1 MQISAGLVKE
11 LRERTGAGMMDCK
24 KALVEAGGDLEAA
37 VDLMRK
43 SGQAKADRKA
53 GRVAAE
59 GLIGLALDG
68 SGRVGVMVEVNCE
81 TDFVA
86 REDTFRSFTAA
97 VAERALEAGVTDVDA
112 LLETAMEGGGG
123 EIIET
128 RRRDLVAKVGE
139 NIAVRRLARMEAKG
153 GPLGAYVHGGGR
165 IGVLVALEGGDEEL
179 ARDLAMHIAWSRPI
193 CVSEEQVPQELLRKE
208 REILKAQAEGSG
220 KPPAIAEKMVD
231 GRVKKF
237 LREITLLG
245 QPFVK
250 NTEVKVGQHV
260 KEAGASV
267 MAFERFEVG
276 EGADKQ
282 GE

>member
-11 LRERTGAGMMDCK
+11 LRERTGAGMMECK

-53 GRVAAE
+53 SRVAAE
-59 GLIGLALDG
+59 GLIGLALDA
-68 SGRVGVMVEVNCE
+68 SGRIGVMVEVNCE

-86 REDTFRSFTAA
+86 REETFGGFTSA
-97 VAERALEAGVTDVDA
+97 VAQRALEAGVTDVEA
-112 LLETAMEGGGG
+112 LLETPMEGEGGDA
-123 EIIET
+123 IET

-139 NIAVRRLARMEAKG
+139 NIAVRRLARLEAKG
-153 GPLGAYVHGGGR
+153 GPLGSYVHGGR
-165 IGVLVALEGGDEEL
+165 IGVLVDLEGGDEAL
-179 ARDLAMHIAWSRPI
+179 ARDLAMHIAWSRPV
-193 CVSEEQVPQELLRKE
+193 CVSEEQVPRELVRKE

-220 KPPAIAEKMVD
+220 KPPEIVDKMVD
-231 GRVKKF
+231 GRLKKF

-250 NTEVKVGQHV
+250 NTEVTVEQHL
-260 KEAGASV
+260 KEAGSRV
-267 MAFERFEVG
+267 IAFERLEVG
-276 EGADKQ
+276 EGVGKQ
-282 GE
+282 AE